1 MTLIIVNKGH
11 RVATECAMDTKSSRC
26 RPGIQIDGAIAKL
39 RDIHGRPCFALWV
52 SKQFCLGRG
61 SCSCRRADQALTKDE
76 WRPSFIER

>member
-1 MTLIIVNKGH
+1 MKLIIVNAGH
-11 RVATECAMDTKSSRC
+11 RVAAECAMDTKSSPC
-26 RPGIQIDGAIAKL
+26 RPEIQIAGAIVKL
-39 RDIHGRPCFALWV
+39 RDSHGRPWFALWV